1 MPKWTNRH
9 NIDPAITQAV
19 MSDDYELVGDISV
32 TGLIRPPQIAA
43 LESQYG
49 EQVEQDV
56 SDGLWRLLG
65 QSMHQVLQA
74 GHVSGAIQEHTLTT
88 EVKGWKVSGTCDIYY
103 EDSNILKDFK
113 VTSVWSYIFGGRAE
127 WQAQVNLYAYLAEQ
141 NGIQVDELKI
151 VMLLRDW
158 NKSGLNVVSTRRDDI
173 PLSTSGNTDS
183 PPIPF
188 VEVGISK
195 WPSDFT
201 KKYLEERVTLHQAA
215 REGNYPPCTDEER
228 WAKPETWAVV
238 KSGAKRAWRVFKS
251 MEDAVVLAGKA
262 KGYTVEHRPGKN
274 VRCESYCPVARFC
287 EQAKELGVVVA

>member
-1 MPKWTNRH
+1 VRWTNRH
-9 NIDPAITQAV
+9 NIDPAVAQAV

-43 LESQYG
+43 LEAAYG
-49 EQVEQDV
+49 NQIEQDV

-74 GHVSGAIQEHTLTT
+74 GRLAGTIQEQRLTVEVLGWQVSGAF
-88 EVKGWKVSGTCDIYY
+88 DIYY
-103 EDSNILKDFK
+103 EQSNTIKDFK
-113 VTSVWSYIFGGRAE
+113 VTSVWSYIFGGRSE

-158 NKSGLNVVSTRRDDI
+158 NKSGLQ
-173 PLSTSGNTDS
+173 GNADY

-195 WPSDFT
+195 WPSEFT
-201 KKYLEERVTLHQAA
+201 QRFLEERVTLHQLA
-215 REGNYPPCTDEER
+215 RGGDYPPCTDEER
-228 WAKPETWAVV
+228 WAQPETWAVQKV
-238 KSGAKRAWRVFKS
+238 GAKRAWRVFKN
-251 MEDAVVLAGKA
+251 MEDAVTLAGRA

-274 VRCESYCPVARFC
+274 VRCEGYCLVARFC
-287 EQAKELGVVVA
+287 EQARELGVVIDA

>member
-1 MPKWTNRH
+1 MRWTNRF
-9 NIDPAITQAV
+9 NIDPAIAQAV
-19 MSDDYELVGDISV
+19 MNDDYELVGDISV

-43 LESQYG
+43 LEVQH
-49 EQVEQDV
+49 EDEIEQDV

-65 QSMHQVLQA
+65 QSMHQVLQTGRLA
-74 GHVSGAIQEHTLTT
+74 GAIQEKRLVV
-88 EVKGWKVSGTCDIYY
+88 EVNGWKVSGAFDIYY
-103 EDSNILKDFK
+103 DDSNTIKDFK

-158 NKSGLNVVSTRRDDI
+158 NKSGLQGNVDY
-173 PLSTSGNTDS
+173 

-195 WPSDFT
+195 WPGEFT
-201 KKYLEERVTLHQAA
+201 QRFLEERVTLHQRA
-215 REGNYPPCTDEER
+215 REGTYPPCTDEER
-228 WAKPETWAVV
+228 WAQPETWAVQKV
-238 KSGAKRAWRVFKS
+238 GAKRAWRVFKS
-251 MEDAVVLAGKA
+251 MEDAVDLAGKA

-274 VRCESYCPVARFC
+274 VRCAGYCPVARFC
-287 EQAKELGVVVA
+287 EQARELGVVIE

>member
-1 MPKWTNRH
+1 MRWTNRH
-9 NIDPAITQAV
+9 NIDPAVAQAV

-43 LESQYG
+43 LEAAYG
-49 EQVEQDV
+49 NQIEQDV

-74 GHVSGAIQEHTLTT
+74 GRLAGTIQEQRLTVEVLGWQVSGAF
-88 EVKGWKVSGTCDIYY
+88 DIYY
-103 EDSNILKDFK
+103 EQSNTIKDFK
-113 VTSVWSYIFGGRAE
+113 VTSVWSYIFGGRSE

-158 NKSGLNVVSTRRDDI
+158 NKSGLQ
-173 PLSTSGNTDS
+173 GNADY

-195 WPSDFT
+195 WPSEFT
-201 KKYLEERVTLHQAA
+201 QRFLEERVTLHQSA
-215 REGNYPPCTDEER
+215 REGNYGPCSDEER
-228 WAKPETWAVV
+228 WAQPETWAVQKV
-238 KSGAKRAWRVFKS
+238 GAKRAWRVFKN
-251 MEDAVVLAGKA
+251 MEDAVTLAGRA

-274 VRCESYCPVARFC
+274 VRCAGYCLVARFC
-287 EQAKELGVVVA
+287 KQAKELGVIID

>member
-9 NIDPAITQAV
+9 NIDPAIAQAV
-19 MSDDYELVGDISV
+19 MNDDYELVGDISV

-43 LESQYG
+43 LEVQH
-49 EQVEQDV
+49 EDEIEQDV

-65 QSMHQVLQA
+65 QSMHQVLQTGRLA
-74 GHVSGAIQEHTLTT
+74 GAIQEKRLVV
-88 EVKGWKVSGTCDIYY
+88 EVNGWKVSGAFDIYY
-103 EDSNILKDFK
+103 DDSNTIKDFK

-158 NKSGLNVVSTRRDDI
+158 NKSGLQGNVDY
-173 PLSTSGNTDS
+173 

-195 WPSDFT
+195 WPSEFT
-201 KKYLEERVTLHQAA
+201 QRFLEERVTLHQSA
-215 REGNYPPCTDEER
+215 REGTYPPCTDEER
-228 WAKPETWAVV
+228 WAQPETWAVQKV
-238 KSGAKRAWRVFKS
+238 GAKRAWRVFKS
-251 MEDAVVLAGKA
+251 MEDAVNLAGKA

-274 VRCESYCPVARFC
+274 VRCAGYCPVARFC
-287 EQAKELGVVVA
+287 EQARELGVVVE

>member
-1 MPKWTNRH
+1 MRWTNRH
-9 NIDPAITQAV
+9 NIDPAIAQAV
-19 MSDDYELVGDISV
+19 MQDDYELVGDISV

-43 LESQYG
+43 LEAQHG
-49 EQVEQDV
+49 DEIEQDV

-65 QSMHQVLQA
+65 QSMHQVLQTGRLA
-74 GHVSGAIQEHTLTT
+74 GAIQEKRLVV
-88 EVKGWKVSGTCDIYY
+88 EVQGWKVSGAFDIYY
-103 EDSNILKDFK
+103 DDSNTIKDFK

-158 NKSGLNVVSTRRDDI
+158 NKSGLKGNVDY
-173 PLSTSGNTDS
+173 

-195 WPSDFT
+195 WPSEFT
-201 KKYLEERVTLHQAA
+201 QRFLEERVTLHQSA
-215 REGNYPPCTDEER
+215 REGNYGPCSDEER
-228 WAKPETWAVV
+228 WAQPETWAVQKV
-238 KSGAKRAWRVFKS
+238 GAKRAWRVFKS
-251 MEDAVVLAGKA
+251 MEDAVNLAGKA

-274 VRCESYCPVARFC
+274 VRCSGYCPVARFC
-287 EQAKELGVVVA
+287 EQARELGVVIE